1 MKIFQVTHTVIFS
14 LLLSPISALAQQDIE
29 QSSTAPRKV
38 KEVINLL
45 QEAGTAS
52 VLLRGEDKNKVVVVT
67 PDLAGRVLC
76 SGFDGIEGETESCL
90 YPVEIRKGVV
100 KSRRGGTWA
109 AFGGEERLWFAPEGG
124 IFGLFYKNGESQIF
138 KNYLVPESLNSALF
152 RLIGQNGK
160 SVTFAT
166 PLNLVNYR
174 GNQIDLEVVRTIQ
187 VVDDCPYTLGYADKV
202 EFVGFESKTCAKNIG
217 RKPLTKQT
225 GTVAIWTLGE
235 FWARDHSVVILPFR
249 PGPDSELGEPLNTTY
264 FKTDMIDITQ
274 SPKGYPYDNYW
285 KVEDDFALIK
295 ANGSVRTKIEMSP
308 KRALGKIA
316 SINLANFTMTVV
328 EFRIYPRMDYV
339 ASYWLPY
346 EGNPFEGAAIS
357 IFVEKKGLGFPPI
370 YELEALSP
378 ALFLQPNEQYCHIS
392 RTYHLR
398 GDKDAITEICEK
410 NFNADFQTLTTFDQ
424 NSP

>member
-1 MKIFQVTHTVIFS
+1 MTISQVTRVAIFS
-14 LLLSPISALAQQDIE
+14 LFLAPISTLAQQDAV
-29 QSSTAPRKV
+29 QSSTTPRKV

-52 VLLRGEDKNKVVVVT
+52 VLLQGEDKKKVVVVA
-67 PDLAGRVLC
+67 PGLAGRVLC
-76 SGFDGIEGETESCL
+76 SGFDGIEGDTESCL
-90 YPVEIRKGVV
+90 YPVEIKKGVTQ
-100 KSRRGGTWA
+100 SGRGGTWA

-124 IFGLFYKNGESQIF
+124 IFGLFYRTGEPQIF
-138 KNYLVPESLNSALF
+138 KNYLVPEPLNSALF
-152 RLIGQNGK
+152 RVIGQNGK
-160 SVTFAT
+160 SVTLTT

-174 GNQIDLEVVRTIQ
+174 GNQIDLEVVRTIEL
-187 VVDDCPYTLGYADKV
+187 VDDCPYTLGYADKV

-225 GTVAIWTLGE
+225 GTVAVWTLGE

-264 FKTDMIDITQ
+264 FKTDMIDTTQ
-274 SPKGYPYDNYW
+274 SPEGYPYNNYW
-285 KVEDDFALIK
+285 NVEDDFALIK
-295 ANGSVRTKIEMSP
+295 ANGGVRTKIEMSP
-308 KRALGKIA
+308 KRALGKMA

-357 IFVEKKGLGFPPI
+357 IFVETKASGFPPI
-370 YELEALSP
+370 YELETISP

-398 GDKDAITEICEK
+398 GDKDAVMEICEK
-410 NFNADFQTLTTFDQ
+410 NFNADFQTLTAFDQ
-424 NSP
+424 NAP